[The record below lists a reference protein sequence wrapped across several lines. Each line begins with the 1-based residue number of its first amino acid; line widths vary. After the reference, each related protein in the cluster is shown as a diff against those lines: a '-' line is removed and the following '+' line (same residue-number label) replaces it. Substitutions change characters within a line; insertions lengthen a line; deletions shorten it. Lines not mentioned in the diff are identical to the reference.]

1 MNQDQIDSIV
11 RKVLAIVGGILAT
24 HGATAASATVTSA
37 SVEEL
42 IVGLVMCGVTFYA
55 SHTSNATPPV
65 NSVTTTPTAKG
76 VETTTVAPPVVAPAV
91 ITTTQ
96 PVPPISIAQQQ

>member
-24 HGATAASATVTSA
+24 HGATAASATLNSA

-42 IVGLVMCGVTFYA
+42 VTGLVMCGVTFYA
-55 SHTSNATPPV
+55 SHKSNATQPV
-65 NSVTTTPTAKG
+65 NTTSIEVTPKITTESTTSTTPK
-76 VETTTVAPPVVAPAV
+76 
-91 ITTTQ
+91 Q
-96 PVPPISIAQQQ
+96 